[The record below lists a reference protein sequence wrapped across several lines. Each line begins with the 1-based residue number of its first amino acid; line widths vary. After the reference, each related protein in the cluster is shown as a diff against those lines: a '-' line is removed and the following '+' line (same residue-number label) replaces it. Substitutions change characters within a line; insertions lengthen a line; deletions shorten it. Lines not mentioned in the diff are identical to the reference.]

1 MSTKQKYLG
10 VDLSNDKT
18 GVTIPAQFAYTT
30 RANTIIGLLR
40 RDLKSCSPYIKSTVY
55 KTLVRPPSVE

>member
-18 GVTIPAQFAYTT
+18 GVTIPAQFTYTT

-55 KTLVRPPSVE
+55 